1 MTTEQDQSTTED
13 RPNKATSST
22 TDRPIASGDGRS
34 ASFAVSGPDSPATD
48 DSNDSGPY
56 IDDIAP
62 RRTRDFGDLT
72 RAGLSLLMAAVVMVF
87 AVYLG
92 GMTRGVESDAHTA
105 AQAINWLAAFPSTV
119 LTQLATTVIV
129 VIVLAQLLLA
139 REWLQAAVSALAMF
153 AGYGIVWVIS
163 TAISSL
169 NDFTLPMA
177 LVSAATSYGS
187 GLLPDIYAGMASFLT
202 AAGPR
207 RTRSTV
213 KWSWNILYAI
223 AAVMVV
229 LSWHSVTGMLVSMA
243 AGRTVGML
251 IRFVVGTQNKGVWG
265 QDLVAAL
272 KGIGLDTASLI
283 RHQEPGVGHGSLA
296 VTLDDDLAEGSRIY
310 DLDTTDNRRFI
321 VSVIDAQTHT
331 VGYLKQLWDWV
342 RFTSVSIR
350 RDRSVRD
357 AVQHHFAMLLGLH
370 NIKLPAPAPYGI
382 ADTDESAILVLDAH
396 TIELPANLNTLTKA
410 DAVAYMRYLSVASRR
425 GYTHRRITPDTL
437 ARLEDGTA
445 VIAGWLNGDSASGPA
460 NTALDKVQLLAL
472 FAALIGVKPA
482 VAAAREAWGDTTLT
496 TLAPF
501 IQKVAVPSPT
511 RALGTWDK
519 QLLKELRDHI
529 NTIIDEETAES
540 AEPVTLARFS
550 WRSMITMLLVIV
562 AVVVVFTQLKP
573 EEIITALTNA
583 NPLMA
588 VVTLAFGACGWIGSS
603 ISLGALMDRNRRDN
617 TGVFMSQVA
626 GGFATVSMPAGVGPS
641 FVNLQFLRKSGYRN
655 TAATAI
661 MSAVWAVQG
670 GTTIILLLLIGIFT
684 GRNTLSGMIPTNTLI
699 LVITIVA
706 LVISAAMA
714 IPPVRHIVTE
724 KYLPIVKSYAR
735 SLVNVL
741 SHPKE
746 LAFGILGALVLN
758 ISTGLGFWIALMA
771 FGCHTNPVETTFI
784 FLLANTLGSAVPT
797 PGGLGAVEAA
807 LSVAF
812 TAVGIPST
820 IAVSATLVYRIAFYW
835 LRIPMG
841 AVAMKRLDRHNLI

>member
-1 MTTEQDQSTTED
+1 MTTEQEQSTTED
-13 RPNKATSST
+13 RPDKATSST

-105 AQAINWLAAFPSTV
+105 AQVINWLADFPSTV
-119 LTQLATTVIV
+119 LTQLATIVIV
-129 VIVLAQLLLA
+129 IIVLAQLLLA

-265 QDLVAAL
+265 KDLVAVL
-272 KGIGLDTASLI
+272 SSIGLETTSLI
-283 RHQEPGVGHGSLA
+283 RHQEPGISHGSLSA
-296 VTLDDDLAEGSRIY
+296 TLDDDLAEGSRIY
-310 DLDTTDNRRFI
+310 DVKTANNRRFI

-396 TIELPANLNTLTKA
+396 TIELPANLNTLTQA
-410 DAVAYMRYLSVASRR
+410 DAVAYMRYLSVANRR

-617 TGVFMSQVA
+617 TGVFHESGCRRLRHRIHACRRGPLVRQPAVPAQIRLSQHPGHRNHERRARGVLRRVLLHA
-626 GGFATVSMPAGVGPS
+626 GHHRPVHRPQHV
-641 FVNLQFLRKSGYRN
+641 LRRNPDKHVGYR
-655 TAATAI
+655 AGRGGCGAVHCDDD
-661 MSAVWAVQG
+661 SAVAPLG
-670 GTTIILLLLIGIFT
+670 DP
-684 GRNTLSGMIPTNTLI
+684 S
-699 LVITIVA
+699 
-706 LVISAAMA
+706 
-714 IPPVRHIVTE
+714 
-724 KYLPIVKSYAR
+724 SYAAGQDVYQPAAGR
-735 SLVNVL
+735 
-741 SHPKE
+741 
-746 LAFGILGALVLN
+746 AFPAPTAHSQLPGR
-758 ISTGLGFWIALMA
+758 
-771 FGCHTNPVETTFI
+771 
-784 FLLANTLGSAVPT
+784 AVPERDHWARFL
-797 PGGLGAVEAA
+797 GGPA
-807 LSVAF
+807 SVRPF
-812 TAVGIPST
+812 IES
-820 IAVSATLVYRIAFYW
+820 
-835 LRIPMG
+835 
-841 AVAMKRLDRHNLI
+841 D

>member
-1 MTTEQDQSTTED
+1 MTTEQEQSTTED
-13 RPNKATSST
+13 RPDKATSST

-105 AQAINWLAAFPSTV
+105 AQVINWLADFPSTV
-119 LTQLATTVIV
+119 LTQLATIVIV
-129 VIVLAQLLLA
+129 IIVLAQLLLA

-153 AGYGIVWVIS
+153 AGYGMVWVVS

-445 VIAGWLNGDSASGPA
+445 VIAGWLNGDNASGPA
-460 NTALDKVQLLAL
+460 NTALDKVQLLVL
-472 FAALIGVKPA
+472 FAALIGVEPA
-482 VAAAREAWGDTTLT
+482 VEAAREAWGDTTLT
-496 TLAPF
+496 ALAPF

-511 RALGTWDK
+511 RALESWDK
-519 QLLKELRDHI
+519 QLLKGLRSRI
-529 NTIIDEETAES
+529 TALADEETVES

-588 VVTLAFGACGWIGSS
+588 VVTLAFGVCGWI
-603 ISLGALMDRNRRDN
+603 
-617 TGVFMSQVA
+617 
-626 GGFATVSMPAGVGPS
+626 
-641 FVNLQFLRKSGYRN
+641 LRKSGYRN
-655 TAATAI
+655 TQATAI
-661 MSAVWAVQG
+661 MSAALVVYYAVYFSMLV
-670 GTTIILLLLIGIFT
+670 IIGLFT
-684 GRNTLSGMIPTNTLI
+684 GRNMFSGAIPTNTL
-699 LVITIVA
+699 VIVLGVVVVVLSI
-706 LVISAAMA
+706 AMM
-714 IPPVRHIVTE
+714 IPPLRHWVTRRLMPLA
-724 KYLPIVKSYAR
+724 KTYINQL
-735 SLVNVL
+735 LDVL
-741 SHPKE
+741 SQPRQ
-746 LAFGILGALVLN
+746 LTVSCLGALFQN
-758 ISTGLGFWIALMA
+758 ATTGLAFWAALQA
-771 FGCHTNPVETTFI
+771 FGHSSNPIETTFV
-784 FLLANTLGSAVPT
+784 FLLAYALGSAVPT
-797 PGGLGAVEAA
+797 PGGLGGVEAA
-807 LSVAF
+807 LTFAF
-812 TAVGIPST
+812 VAVGVPQGV
-820 IAVSATLVYRIAFYW
+820 ALSATLLHRVVFYW
-835 LRIPMG
+835 LRIPLG
-841 AVAMKRLDRHNLI
+841 AAAMKWLDKHNLV

>member
-1 MTTEQDQSTTED
+1 MTTEQEQSTTED
-13 RPNKATSST
+13 RPDKATSST

-105 AQAINWLAAFPSTV
+105 AQVINWLADFPSTV
-119 LTQLATTVIV
+119 LTQLATIVIV
-129 VIVLAQLLLA
+129 IIVLAQLLLA

-153 AGYGIVWVIS
+153 AGYGMVWVVS

-445 VIAGWLNGDSASGPA
+445 VIAGWLNGDNASGPA
-460 NTALDKVQLLAL
+460 NTALDKVQLLVL
-472 FAALIGVKPA
+472 FAALIGVEPA
-482 VAAAREAWGDTTLT
+482 VEAAREAWGDTTLT
-496 TLAPF
+496 ALAPF

-511 RALGTWDK
+511 RALESWDK
-519 QLLKELRDHI
+519 QLLKGLRSRI
-529 NTIIDEETAES
+529 TALADEETVES

-588 VVTLAFGACGWIGSS
+588 VVTLAFGVCGWIGS
-603 ISLGALMDRNRRDN
+603 LMARHKRDN
-617 TGVFMSQVA
+617 MGVFMSQVA

-655 TAATAI
+655 TQATAI
-661 MSAVWAVQG
+661 MSAALVVYYAVYFSMLV
-670 GTTIILLLLIGIFT
+670 IIGLFT
-684 GRNTLSGMIPTNTLI
+684 GRNMFSGAIPTNTL
-699 LVITIVA
+699 VIVLGVVVVVLSI
-706 LVISAAMA
+706 AMM
-714 IPPVRHIVTE
+714 IPPLRHWVTRRLMPLA
-724 KYLPIVKSYAR
+724 KTYINQL
-735 SLVNVL
+735 LDVL
-741 SHPKE
+741 SQPRQ
-746 LAFGILGALVLN
+746 LTVSCLGALFQN
-758 ISTGLGFWIALMA
+758 ATTGLAFWAALQA
-771 FGCHTNPVETTFI
+771 FGHSSNPIETTFV
-784 FLLANTLGSAVPT
+784 FLLAYALGSAVPT
-797 PGGLGAVEAA
+797 PGGLGGVEAA
-807 LSVAF
+807 LTFAF
-812 TAVGIPST
+812 VAVGVPQGV
-820 IAVSATLVYRIAFYW
+820 ALSATLLHRVVFYW
-835 LRIPMG
+835 LRIPLG
-841 AVAMKRLDRHNLI
+841 AAAMKWLDKHNLV

>member
-119 LTQLATTVIV
+119 LTQLATIVIV
-129 VIVLAQLLLA
+129 IIVLAQLLLA

-445 VIAGWLNGDSASGPA
+445 VIAGWLNGDNASGPA
-460 NTALDKVQLLAL
+460 NTALDKVQLLVL
-472 FAALIGVKPA
+472 FAALIGVEPA
-482 VAAAREAWGDTTLT
+482 VEAAREAWGDTTLT
-496 TLAPF
+496 ALAPF

-511 RALGTWDK
+511 RALESWDK
-519 QLLKELRDHI
+519 QLLKGLRSRI
-529 NTIIDEETAES
+529 TALADEETVES

-562 AVVVVFTQLKP
+562 AVVVVYYAVYFSMLV
-573 EEIITALTNA
+573 IIGL
-583 NPLMA
+583 
-588 VVTLAFGACGWIGSS
+588 
-603 ISLGALMDRNRRDN
+603 
-617 TGVFMSQVA
+617 
-626 GGFATVSMPAGVGPS
+626 
-641 FVNLQFLRKSGYRN
+641 
-655 TAATAI
+655 
-661 MSAVWAVQG
+661 
-670 GTTIILLLLIGIFT
+670 FT
-684 GRNTLSGMIPTNTLI
+684 GRNMFSGAIPTNTL
-699 LVITIVA
+699 VIVLGVVVVVLSI
-706 LVISAAMA
+706 AMM
-714 IPPVRHIVTE
+714 IPPLRHWVTRRLMPLA
-724 KYLPIVKSYAR
+724 KTYINQL
-735 SLVNVL
+735 LDVL
-741 SHPKE
+741 SQPRQ
-746 LAFGILGALVLN
+746 LTVSCLGALFQN
-758 ISTGLGFWIALMA
+758 ATTGLAFWAALQA
-771 FGCHTNPVETTFI
+771 FGHSSNPIETTFV
-784 FLLANTLGSAVPT
+784 FLLAYALGSAVPT
-797 PGGLGAVEAA
+797 PGGLGGVEAA
-807 LSVAF
+807 LTFAF
-812 TAVGIPST
+812 VAVGVPQGV
-820 IAVSATLVYRIAFYW
+820 ALSATLLHRVVFYW
-835 LRIPMG
+835 LRIPLG
-841 AVAMKRLDRHNLI
+841 AAAMKWLDKHNLV